1 MRRTIRSAWTVTILV
16 SAFVLG
22 FLTGTAGAQNPRVTI
37 MHTNDM
43 HSHFLGAPNADYT
56 PFTTGDDDTI
66 GGIARIATKVKE
78 VRAEREQEGVPVLLL
93 DAGDFSM
100 GTLFHLLQGE
110 AEMGLMNLLG
120 YDDITLGNHEFDWL
134 PTGTANIVSHAAGLP
149 VESTNME
156 ITDPSDPGAQALQDL
171 IDTGKILPFR
181 VHTLSNGIKV
191 GMFGVLG
198 KNAANVVFRPFG
210 SDAYPLDF
218 QDIVTAAGNTVN
230 YLKDTEGVDL
240 VICLSHSGV
249 KEPNVWEGEDPDL
262 AAAVPGIDVIIS
274 GHTHTKIPTPVTIG
288 NTVIVQAWAY
298 TRRLGVLDLELTPSG
313 VNVLSYDYVTI
324 DDSIPGDPETQ
335 ALVNSYIDKLDTQI
349 LEPIGHPFNAQI
361 AETDFDLTKAYK
373 VENNLGNLV
382 TDSIRW
388 SVDRVLNDPDDPVD
402 VAIESNGV
410 LRDAILRGST
420 GRINTSD
427 AFRAVPLGIDP
438 ISRTAGYP
446 LVSFCVYGSE
456 IFNAGWVDALA
467 AYLNDG
473 DYWLSWSGIRFQYT
487 DYLPPIAM
495 WQCFDPD
502 DPSCEVKHSVHNNR
516 SALYRIAVNYYV
528 ATNIESI
535 EDLSYGLIKIVPKDC
550 ATGLPLSS
558 LEEAIVYKDNGDPLT
573 EWEGFLDYLAQLPD
587 TDGNGIPNIPARY
600 AEPEGRIVKACII
613 ATVSYGAPYAKK
625 VCLLRDFRDRILLK
639 SEAGRKFVDFYYT
652 YGAPLAGTV
661 AGSEWLKA
669 LIRVMLLPLVGVAKL
684 LLWLL

>member
-1 MRRTIRSAWTVTILV
+1 MRWTIRSARTVTILIP
-16 SAFVLG
+16 ALVLV
-22 FLTGTAGAQNPRVTI
+22 FLAGTAGAQNARVTI
-37 MHTNDM
+37 LHTNDM
-43 HSHFLGAPNADYT
+43 HSHLLGAPNADYT
-56 PFTTGDDDTI
+56 PFTTGDDGTI
-66 GGIARIATKVKE
+66 GGIARIAAKVKE
-78 VRAEREQEGVPVLLL
+78 VRADRALDGTPVLLL

-100 GTLFHLLQGE
+100 GTLFHLLRGE
-110 AEMGLMNLLG
+110 AEMGVMNLLG

-134 PTGTANIVSHAAGLP
+134 PGGTADIVSHAAGLP
-149 VESTNME
+149 VEATNVE
-156 ITDPSDPGAQALQDL
+156 VTDTSDPGAQALQDL
-171 IDTGKILPFR
+171 IDAGKILPFR
-181 VHTLSNGIKV
+181 VHTLSNGVKCGVFGLIGEGAAKV
-191 GMFGVLG
+191 I
-198 KNAANVVFRPFG
+198 FRPFG
-210 SDAYPLDF
+210 ADAYPITITDRF
-218 QDIVTAAGNTVN
+218 VAASNTVS
-230 YLKDTEGVDL
+230 YLKNTEGVDL

-249 KEPNVWEGEDPDL
+249 EEPNVWEGEDPDL

-324 DDSIPGDPETQ
+324 DDSILGDPETQ
-335 ALVNSYIDKLDTQI
+335 ALVDSYIDKLDTQI
-349 LEPIGHPFNAQI
+349 LEPIGHPFNAEI
-361 AETDFDLTKAYK
+361 AETDFDLTKTYK

-388 SVDRVLNDPDDPVD
+388 SVDQVLNDPDDPVD

-410 LRDAILRGST
+410 LRDAILAGSS

-438 ISRTAGYP
+438 ISGTAGYP

-456 IFNAGWVDALA
+456 VFNAGWVDALA
-467 AYLNDG
+467 VYLNDS
-473 DYWLSWSGIRFQYT
+473 DYWLSWSGMGFQYT

-495 WQCFDPD
+495 WQCFDAD
-502 DPSCEVKHSVHNNR
+502 DPSCEARHSVHNNR
-516 SALYRIAVNYYV
+516 NTLYRIAVNYYV

-535 EDLSYGLIKIVPKDC
+535 ADLSYGLIKIVPKDC
-550 ATGLPLSS
+550 ATGIPLAS
-558 LEEAIVYKDNGDPLT
+558 LEEAIVYKDNGEPLT

-587 TDGNGIPNIPARY
+587 TDGDGIPNIPARY
-600 AEPEGRIVKACII
+600 AGPEGRIVKACVI

-625 VCLLRDFRDRILLK
+625 VCLLRDFRDQILLK
-639 SEAGRKFVDFYYT
+639 SAAGRKFVDFYYT
-652 YGAPLAGTV
+652 YGSPLAGAV
-661 AGSEWLKA
+661 AGSEWARA
-669 LIRVMLLPLVGVAKL
+669 LIRILLLPLVGVAKL